1 MSPPGHCRG
10 TQRYL
15 ATSAVVTSRT
25 FGCGCAALRD
35 RSRILRTS
43 LSAAQPKPKD
53 RGEIN
58 AFVPGLALRRAAL
71 KGATSSPTGV
81 QMRVGSVAEKFE
93 GKSLEALADLQ
104 FPRRL
109 PSIILDSKAAPGD
122 NLSKL
127 AV

>member
-1 MSPPGHCRG
+1 MNETHRRLRASK
-10 TQRYL
+10 
-15 ATSAVVTSRT
+15 S
-25 FGCGCAALRD
+25 ALR
-35 RSRILRTS
+35 LRQY

-58 AFVPGLALRRAAL
+58 AFVAGLALRRAAL

-93 GKSLEALADLQ
+93 GKSLEALAALQ

-109 PSIILDSKAAPGD
+109 PSIILDSKGRTLVA
-122 NLSKL
+122 N
-127 AV
+127 

>member
-1 MSPPGHCRG
+1 
-10 TQRYL
+10 
-15 ATSAVVTSRT
+15 
-25 FGCGCAALRD
+25 
-35 RSRILRTS
+35 LRTS